1 MTTKRQI
8 RKLLSPF
15 ADRHADLVFVHDR
28 LFLKPIDHVL
38 VAIWVDRSSSADSP
52 RPQWSVT
59 HSCNIIWHFPVMWT
73 MSIPSRR
80 DGWRWS
86 EPWLEEHFTEVVEQ
100 EVLPLLKK
108 LRRLEFFAS
117 SLSSIFEHDRLQA
130 AMLDDAAV
138 KAALGLFDA
147 AREVCETLLSRPT
160 RFAHPFFAGSF
171 ERVTQ
176 ELYPLLLEDDRSGV
190 AALLHRW
197 EAATIGN
204 FGLEAVWTP
213 SPFPLERAGS
223 VNSG

>member
-138 KAALGLFDA
+138 KAALGLFA
-147 AREVCETLLSRPT
+147 HALRASVFRGLFRTRHARALSASSGRRPE
-160 RFAHPFFAGSF
+160 RRRGASASLGSGHHREF
-171 ERVTQ
+171 RT
-176 ELYPLLLEDDRSGV
+176 RSGLDAV
-190 AALLHRW
+190 A
-197 EAATIGN
+197 
-204 FGLEAVWTP
+204 
-213 SPFPLERAGS
+213 FPAGARRVRQLRLNSAERFQR
-223 VNSG
+223 NSGR